1 METDYVVIGAGS
13 GGCTV
18 AARLVESG
26 AQVVLLEAGPAD
38 RHPFIHIPAGLR
50 YLLNHPTLNWN
61 YASEPEAGTAGR
73 AIHWPRGKTLGGSS
87 SINGMLYVRGNASD
101 YDNWA
106 QLGCRGWSYD
116 QVLPYFKKSEA
127 VRGGDDAYRGRSGPL
142 KVEDY
147 RSILPLTHHFVEAAQ
162 EAGFAFNPDP
172 NAAHQEGVAYSQM
185 TRRGRFRGS
194 TARTYLRSVAKS
206 ANLRVETN
214 AQATGLV
221 MDGKRCTGVRFQQQ
235 GQERQVH
242 ARAEVILAG
251 GAVNSPHLLQI
262 SGIGAGDHL
271 RSLGL
276 AVVHDLPGV
285 GQNLQDHYVI
295 RVMHRV
301 AGATSINSLAR
312 GWRLARE
319 AVRFATTGRGALAF
333 GVTSAMVF
341 SHSREGLAA
350 PDIQL
355 LFTPASYHI
364 NRILGLEHED
374 GMTIAICPVRPAS
387 RGTIMAAS
395 ADPLAAP
402 LIKPNYLSDADD
414 LRVLRAG
421 FEQTKQIFAAPALT
435 KVSAGMR
442 QPEDDLSDDA
452 AFAQFCRETGATLYH
467 PVGTCKMGE
476 DAMAVVDSRLKVHG
490 IDGLRVV
497 DAAVMPRL
505 TSGNTNAP
513 TIMIAEKAADM
524 IVADQPR

>member
-1 METDYVVIGAGS
+1 
-13 GGCTV
+13 
-18 AARLVESG
+18 
-26 AQVVLLEAGPAD
+26 
-38 RHPFIHIPAGLR
+38 
-50 YLLNHPTLNWN
+50 
-61 YASEPEAGTAGR
+61 
-73 AIHWPRGKTLGGSS
+73 
-87 SINGMLYVRGNASD
+87 
-101 YDNWA
+101 
-106 QLGCRGWSYD
+106 
-116 QVLPYFKKSEA
+116 
-127 VRGGDDAYRGRSGPL
+127 
-142 KVEDY
+142 
-147 RSILPLTHHFVEAAQ
+147 
-162 EAGFAFNPDP
+162 
-172 NAAHQEGVAYSQM
+172 
-185 TRRGRFRGS
+185 
-194 TARTYLRSVAKS
+194 
-206 ANLRVETN
+206 
-214 AQATGLV
+214 
-221 MDGKRCTGVRFQQQ
+221 
-235 GQERQVH
+235 
-242 ARAEVILAG
+242 
-251 GAVNSPHLLQI
+251 
-262 SGIGAGDHL
+262 
-271 RSLGL
+271 
-276 AVVHDLPGV
+276 
-285 GQNLQDHYVI
+285 
-295 RVMHRV
+295 
-301 AGATSINSLAR
+301 
-312 GWRLARE
+312 
-319 AVRFATTGRGALAF
+319 
-333 GVTSAMVF
+333 MVF

-364 NRILGLEHED
+364 NRVLGLEHED

>member
-1 METDYVVIGAGS
+1 
-13 GGCTV
+13 
-18 AARLVESG
+18 
-26 AQVVLLEAGPAD
+26 
-38 RHPFIHIPAGLR
+38 
-50 YLLNHPTLNWN
+50 
-61 YASEPEAGTAGR
+61 
-73 AIHWPRGKTLGGSS
+73 
-87 SINGMLYVRGNASD
+87 
-101 YDNWA
+101 
-106 QLGCRGWSYD
+106 
-116 QVLPYFKKSEA
+116 
-127 VRGGDDAYRGRSGPL
+127 
-142 KVEDY
+142 
-147 RSILPLTHHFVEAAQ
+147 
-162 EAGFAFNPDP
+162 
-172 NAAHQEGVAYSQM
+172 
-185 TRRGRFRGS
+185 
-194 TARTYLRSVAKS
+194 
-206 ANLRVETN
+206 
-214 AQATGLV
+214 

-364 NRILGLEHED
+364 NRVLGLEHED